1 MKLLDYCVNASRRLP
16 HFDNRTNESV
26 AFFSPLLTT
35 ASSGTST
42 GHRLSWLYLFPACLL
57 LLGLLSN
64 LSHGQET
71 SKSNRQERESSK
83 NSAPAD
89 KKSESQLSPSAA
101 GEDARRVEVDNNLL
115 ARQLALAF
123 SHPGVEKEL
132 DLVAYQKEQL
142 RDLFYDYQK
151 TLSELAQRF
160 ARMKQEDRSQLVGE
174 LVGKVD
180 AELEKILLPQQRK
193 RLRQI
198 SLQSVVPANNQGLAP
213 FYAVLGNASYCE
225 HLGISGETASRL
237 QAKLR
242 EENEKFRAEVDR
254 LRAASLERVLDTLTS
269 AEREALTEGLGTAFD
284 FGGYEL
290 GRGGVFRNADDK

>member
-1 MKLLDYCVNASRRLP
+1 VTASQLMPKFDKPTTESASFVN
-16 HFDNRTNESV
+16 
-26 AFFSPLLTT
+26 PLL
-35 ASSGTST
+35 AAPSSGIPTPHQIF
-42 GHRLSWLYLFPACLL
+42 GLYSLTICLL
-57 LLGLLSN
+57 ALGMLSS
-64 LSHGQET
+64 LSHGQEASDSDKQAREPSSISAPT
-71 SKSNRQERESSK
+71 GAESKS
-83 NSAPAD
+83 PG
-89 KKSESQLSPSAA
+89 PSAA
-101 GEDARRVEVDNNLL
+101 GEGSRRVEVDNNLL

-123 SHPGVEKEL
+123 SHPGVEQEL

-151 TLSELAQRF
+151 TLSEMAQRF

-174 LVGKVD
+174 LVKKVN

-198 SLQSVVPANNQGLAP
+198 SLQSIVPANIQGLAP

-225 HLGISGETASRL
+225 HLGISVETASRL

-242 EENEKFRAEVDR
+242 EENEKFNAEVNR
-254 LRAASLERVLDTLTS
+254 LRAAALERVLDTLTS

-290 GRGGVFRNADDK
+290 GRGGVFRNAEDK

>member
-1 MKLLDYCVNASRRLP
+1 MTASQRLP
-16 HFDNRTNESV
+16 NFDKPTNESASIV
-26 AFFSPLLTT
+26 SPLLTA
-35 ASSGTST
+35 ASNGTPA
-42 GHRLSWLYLFPACLL
+42 GHRLFWLYSLAICLL
-57 LLGLLSN
+57 ALGLLSS
-64 LSHGQET
+64 LSLGQEP
-71 SKSNRQERESSK
+71 SNSNKQERESSRK
-83 NSAPAD
+83 SAPAD
-89 KKSESQLSPSAA
+89 KDSELQLSPSNA
-101 GEDARRVEVDNNLL
+101 GEGTRRMEVDNNLL

-151 TLSELAQRF
+151 TLAELAQRF

-174 LVGKVD
+174 LVEKVD
-180 AELEKILLPQQRK
+180 EELDKVLLPQQRK

>member
-1 MKLLDYCVNASRRLP
+1 M
-16 HFDNRTNESV
+16 
-26 AFFSPLLTT
+26 
-35 ASSGTST
+35 
-42 GHRLSWLYLFPACLL
+42 
-57 LLGLLSN
+57 
-64 LSHGQET
+64 
-71 SKSNRQERESSK
+71 
-83 NSAPAD
+83 
-89 KKSESQLSPSAA
+89 
-101 GEDARRVEVDNNLL
+101 EVDNNLL

-174 LVGKVD
+174 LVEKVD
-180 AELEKILLPQQRK
+180 AELDKILLPQQRK

>member
-1 MKLLDYCVNASRRLP
+1 
-16 HFDNRTNESV
+16 
-26 AFFSPLLTT
+26 
-35 ASSGTST
+35 
-42 GHRLSWLYLFPACLL
+42 
-57 LLGLLSN
+57 
-64 LSHGQET
+64 
-71 SKSNRQERESSK
+71 
-83 NSAPAD
+83 
-89 KKSESQLSPSAA
+89 
-101 GEDARRVEVDNNLL
+101 VEVDNNLL

-151 TLSELAQRF
+151 TLAELAQRF

-174 LVGKVD
+174 LVEKVD
-180 AELEKILLPQQRK
+180 AELDKVLLPQQRK

-225 HLGISGETASRL
+225 ALGISVETASQL

-242 EENEKFRAEVDR
+242 EENDKFRAEVDR